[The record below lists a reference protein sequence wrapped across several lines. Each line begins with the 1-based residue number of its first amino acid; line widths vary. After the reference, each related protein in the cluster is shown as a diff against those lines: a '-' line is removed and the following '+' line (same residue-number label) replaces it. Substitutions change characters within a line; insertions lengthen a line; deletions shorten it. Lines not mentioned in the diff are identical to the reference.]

1 MKSLAQIF
9 FCIFTI
15 AIFYSCEP
23 EELSSDSEN
32 EVELSDNTYMDT
44 GNQEGDIIE

>member
-1 MKSLAQIF
+1 MKRLNGVF
-9 FCIFTI
+9 FCIFII

-23 EELSSDSEN
+23 EELSSDTQGEA
-32 EVELSDNTYMDT
+32 EVLNNTYMGT